1 MSLLVD
7 PQYFLHT
14 LKLNYLRRLPDP
26 IGPSSISFPSNQTIQ
41 QEEQEQQQEPEAGP
55 SKTTTTTQ
63 THHHLSNPYIQLSGL
78 ADSQRWPELLVR
90 GSPPEPLPVLNQHSN
105 DQTPIRTRRRR
116 ADGNQAPNPPS
127 GGTGLRYSETI
138 VGPKGSGL
146 GAGMRVS
153 GRKSIRT
160 SRQPSRLI
168 TDLNPITSTPPTQP
182 PQPATSQNNNNQP
195 PLDRAHH
202 QTTQNLDGNPAAGA
216 LALTEG
222 RTTVIPGGGLNP
234 EDSDEEPNPASRP
247 SQLSNQDE
255 SQDRRPISRN
265 PTNTTIKTHRR
276 RISAITFASNP
287 LSFASPPGSILNL
300 SRSRTRAQRGHSISS
315 IATTNTVISSDFSEH
330 ANQTFNSPTPSHLP
344 LNAENLNSRANDTS
358 EITDQP
364 PSPFTQ
370 PPLDSESNADV
381 YYSTEH
387 DPDKRMS
394 DMLFTYRPFDARRS
408 TQIVGRVELEPAP
421 LLEADN
427 EDDTGD
433 EDIETD
439 QTDTGTELGEDDS
452 SFNLE
457 EIGEDS
463 GTMDDNL
470 SIKSRRRRPK
480 RDLSSIGTSSID
492 LMTPADETKDS
503 LNKSLSSGLATSIVE
518 SNSLNRTNGQSPDVL
533 ISVHGVERGGNG
545 NQSPPMVRRRER
557 RRVNIKMGKL
567 VGPPII
573 EEDSIGPS
581 VDSDS
586 PPIKVVEPLAPG
598 LRLQRGTSSVAR
610 PSLPDLR
617 QAIGNPTANTS
628 TEETPRQQETS
639 QTSGSISSFSPG
651 RARALTTPTPIPG
664 LELNPV
670 VSKIKEDEMNDE
682 KAGGDTSSGSGQRT
696 FPRNRSGSGPIGMSR
711 IRRSLLQTGG
721 QNLSRPQSSN
731 GPITPTPPTNTSST
745 QVSEQPKPA
754 PAPKRARK
762 PKRAQLSF
770 KKIELEDPKL
780 KKPVVQKSILTQ
792 LLTAQSASSSGDN
805 PFRCF
810 YALLASKERNALKIS
825 LYYPFSKE
833 PSKPIKSSMKA
844 DVCVEEVVGFA
855 LWNYVEENREPK
867 LGEIKNCPDG
877 LDLHE
882 TFAWCLRLVEDDGE
896 VDEDFPALDRTR
908 PAAKV
913 GSNEFAIVMATEA
926 QAKQNEAAQTQIQR
940 RPSRVLGEPKR
951 VTRAAVEPTG
961 SVNTGAASL
970 LPPPINALMGN
981 SGTIFDGARGVGGGV
996 SGSLLTGGYSSTPLG
1011 GSSFTGSTVYLK
1023 VRIPSPGKGVDS
1035 INTTLNV
1042 TMDMY
1047 LADVLESLVKK
1058 KSLGQVKDWALLVP
1072 SSPSIPAH
1080 QRDIVVPLDRTV
1092 QSLQGVNSL
1101 ALVKRSQVSSK
1112 LLRNTQLNSN
1122 ISAQNTNPSASIF
1135 KRLSE
1140 IPQPKYVSITDLTSS
1155 SKSFLIQTKRRGILG
1170 KSDRLLTIEDDYV
1183 HIAPNHQSMIANNH
1197 HHHHHLAGNDT
1208 SLVSSANG
1216 KVSSY
1221 HISQIVD
1228 CIHRPQAGFKLV
1240 VLRDSG
1246 EKRYD
1251 VEAENAQSAIHVC
1264 ISVQ

>member
-7 PQYFLHT
+7 PQYFRHN

-26 IGPSSISFPSNQTIQ
+26 IGPSAISFP
-41 QEEQEQQQEPEAGP
+41 
-55 SKTTTTTQ
+55 TTTTTTTNEQ
-63 THHHLSNPYIQLSGL
+63 QPNNPYIQLSGL
-78 ADSQRWPELLVR
+78 ADPQRWPELLVR
-90 GSPPEPLPVLNQHSN
+90 GSPPETLTTSTNN
-105 DQTPIRTRRRR
+105 NNNNNNEIRTRRRR
-116 ADGNQAPNPPS
+116 NNNNNNNS
-127 GGTGLRYSETI
+127 LRYSETI
-138 VGPKGSGL
+138 VGPKGSAL

-153 GRKSIRT
+153 AR
-160 SRQPSRLI
+160 RQPPSKLS
-168 TDLNPITSTPPTQP
+168 NSTTTTTTTTTEPP
-182 PQPATSQNNNNQP
+182 PQ
-195 PLDRAHH
+195 
-202 QTTQNLDGNPAAGA
+202 NPAAGA

-222 RTTVIPGGGLNP
+222 RTTLTPGGGLNP
-234 EDSDEEPNPASRP
+234 EDSDDEPVPQAETS
-247 SQLSNQDE
+247 
-255 SQDRRPISRN
+255 RRPISRN

-300 SRSRTRAQRGHSISS
+300 SRSRTRAQRGLSISS
-315 IATTNTVISSDFSEH
+315 IATTNTVISSDLSEH
-330 ANQTFNSPTPSHLP
+330 HHHHHHQAHNNSPTPSSLHLNP
-344 LNAENLNSRANDTS
+344 ENTRPDPT
-358 EITDQP
+358 TDHHHHQEP

-370 PPLDSESNADV
+370 PPPAEPESI

-394 DMLFTYRPFDARRS
+394 DMLFTYRPFDAKRS

-427 EDDTGD
+427 EDDSD
-433 EDIETD
+433 DEEDIETD
-439 QTDTGTELGEDDS
+439 HTDTGTEHGEDDS
-452 SFNLE
+452 SFNPE
-457 EIGEDS
+457 ELIAEDS
-463 GTMDDNL
+463 IDDSL
-470 SIKSRRRRPK
+470 STKSRKRPAL
-480 RDLSSIGTSSID
+480 DLT
-492 LMTPADETKDS
+492 TPADE
-503 LNKSLSSGLATSIVE
+503 NKTTRPSSH
-518 SNSLNRTNGQSPDVL
+518 PDLL
-533 ISVHGVERGGNG
+533 ISLDRSN
-545 NQSPPMVRRRER
+545 NSSSQSPPMVRRRER

-573 EEDSIGPS
+573 EEDSANPESVPS
-581 VDSDS
+581 K
-586 PPIKVVEPLAPG
+586 PILTAG
-598 LRLQRGTSSVAR
+598 LRFQRAASAVAR

-617 QAIGNPTANTS
+617 QAHHPTQQQAVAG
-628 TEETPRQQETS
+628 PPQETN
-639 QTSGSISSFSPG
+639 TRPLSSFSPG
-651 RARALTTPTPIPG
+651 RARALTTPTPIPSI
-664 LELNPV
+664 EVNPT
-670 VSKIKEDEMNDE
+670 VSKLKEDQT
-682 KAGGDTSSGSGQRT
+682 AGPGEPSSSSTQRT
-696 FPRNRSGSGPIGMSR
+696 FPRNRSGSGPIGISR
-711 IRRSLLQTGG
+711 IRRSLLQANPT
-721 QNLSRPQSSN
+721 RPQSGS
-731 GPITPTPPTNTSST
+731 TPTPPPPPPPTKVT
-745 QVSEQPKPA
+745 EQPKP
-754 PAPKRARK
+754 PLTVPKRSRK
-762 PKRAQLSF
+762 PKRDQLSF

-825 LYYPFSKE
+825 LYYPFSTE
-833 PSKPIKSSMKA
+833 PSKPIKTSMKA

-855 LWNYVEENREPK
+855 LWKYVEEAREPK
-867 LGEIKNCPDG
+867 LAEISARPDG
-877 LDLHE
+877 LDLLE

-896 VDEDFPALDRTR
+896 VDDDFPALDRTR

-926 QAKQNEAAQTQIQR
+926 QAKQNESAQTQIQR

-951 VTRAAVEPTG
+951 VPKGLVEPSG

-970 LPPPINALMGN
+970 LPPPISAMMGN
-981 SGTIFDGARGVGGGV
+981 SSGTTIFDGGRGLGGGV
-996 SGSLLTGGYSSTPLG
+996 SGSLISGGYSSTALG
-1011 GSSFTGSTVYLK
+1011 GGSLTGTTVYLK

-1058 KSLGQVKDWALLVP
+1058 KSLGAVKDWALLVP

-1092 QSLQGVNSL
+1092 QSLQGVSSL
-1101 ALVKRSQVSSK
+1101 ALVKRAQISSK
-1112 LLRNTQLNSN
+1112 LLRNTQLNGN
-1122 ISAQNTNPSASIF
+1122 TAAQNTNPSASIF

-1183 HIAPNHQSMIANNH
+1183 HIAPNHQSLTTTATTNHLNLLSANNDNS
-1197 HHHHHLAGNDT
+1197 LAGT
-1208 SLVSSANG
+1208 SSG

-1251 VEAENAQSAIHVC
+1251 VEAENPQSAMEIVRH
-1264 ISVQ
+1264 IKGLK